1 MNKIK
6 LDKFKQDIARVD
18 DRRQSSY
25 DKGEVGN
32 WHYNIARRLVE
43 CADLQLG
50 DKVLDLATGT
60 GMVAL
65 EAAKK
70 VGSLGKVIG
79 VDISSGLLAVAR
91 RKIDEAELN
100 SNIILKLADVEALS
114 FAENSFDCIL
124 CCSALSLFTDIP
136 NDLLLWRDFLVP
148 EGKLG
153 LCVFAETAFV
163 HGVVL
168 QKVARR
174 YGVNLTMNDLT
185 GTPAKCRSLLEAAG
199 YKDIEITSEQ
209 YGSYITLESSAS
221 KSWNTSFQHP
231 HCSPLLN
238 LPSKELEQVRVEY
251 INELKALV
259 TEQGLWNDIMTY
271 FVIAKK

>member
-1 MNKIK
+1 MNQIK
-6 LDKFKQDIARVD
+6 LDKFKQDIARVYNL
-18 DRRQSSY
+18 RQLSY
-25 DKGEVGN
+25 DSKEVGH
-32 WHYNIARRLVE
+32 WHYNIACRLVE
-43 CADLQLG
+43 CADLQLE